1 MSQDQSIEITVA
13 GHICLDISPDFS
25 QIKRSNLNDILTP
38 GKLINVGD
46 AIMTLGGV
54 VPNTGMSLTALGVK
68 TALTAKLGQ
77 DTIGEI
83 ILSKLN
89 QGDASVEIKTVAG
102 ESSSYSVVLNI
113 PGFDRIFL
121 HNPGANNTYTA
132 DDVDFCLV
140 KKSKLFH
147 FGYPTLMKNMYE
159 NDGEEL
165 KRLYKKAKETG
176 TITSMDMALPD
187 AASPA
192 GQVDYRKVLAN
203 ALPYVDVYVPSL
215 EETILMLHRDEYLS
229 LVKAANGKDLI
240 KTIDLNILPRLGK
253 ELIDMGVK
261 VLVIKCG
268 SKGYYVKTGNREA
281 IESIGLNADNFA
293 DREFF
298 EETYHV
304 EDIKS
309 TTGAGDVSIAAFLAS
324 LIRGYKIEDCARL
337 ACATASLTISRP
349 DVLSG
354 IQPLPDTLAYLQTW
368 EHDRIT
374 IDGDDFVYD
383 EAEKIWWYK
392 TDSHYNK

>member
-1 MSQDQSIEITVA
+1 MSQEKTIEITVA
-13 GHICLDISPDFS
+13 GHICLDIAPDFS
-25 QIKRSNLNDILTP
+25 ASKHENLSDILTP

-54 VPNTGMSLTALGVK
+54 VPNTGMSLTTLGVK
-68 TALTAKLGQ
+68 TALTAKLGE

-83 ILSKLN
+83 ILSKLKKS
-89 QGDASVEIKTVAG
+89 GAAIEINTVAG

-132 DDVDFCLV
+132 DDIDFSLV
-140 KKSKLFH
+140 QKSKLFH
-147 FGYPTLMKNMYE
+147 FGYPTLMKTMYQ

-165 KRLYKKAKETG
+165 CRIYRKAKEAG
-176 TITSMDMALPD
+176 AITSMDMALPD
-187 AASPA
+187 PASPA
-192 GQVDYRKVLAN
+192 GQVDYRKLLAN

-215 EETILMLHRDEYLS
+215 EETILMLHRDEYMDLI
-229 LVKAANGKDLI
+229 KAANGKDLI

-253 ELIDMGVK
+253 ELCDMGVK

-268 SKGYYVKTGNREA
+268 SKGYYVKTGSREA
-281 IESIGLNADNFA
+281 VASIGLDADNFA

-324 LIRGYKIEDCARL
+324 LIRGYSVEDCARL

-354 IQPLPDTLAYLQTW
+354 IRSLPDTLTYLQTW

-374 IDGDDFVYD
+374 IEGPDFVYD
-383 EAEKIWWYK
+383 ETEKIWWYK
-392 TDSHYNK
+392 TDPSYQK